1 MEIRKTELKD
11 LKQIEEIYS
20 AAKQFMR
27 STGNFKQWDKDYP
40 NITSATA
47 DMERGIGY
55 VCEHE
60 GEVVAVFAFAVEEE
74 PTYNEIY
81 HGAWL
86 NTEKYAYMHRVAVK
100 KQGLGIANFCFQECY
115 KMHPNLKI
123 DTHEDNI
130 PMQRALE
137 KAGFVRCGI
146 IRLVNGEER
155 IAYQKNN

>member
-40 NITSATA
+40 NITSAAA

-74 PTYNEIY
+74 PTYNKIY

-86 NTEKYAYMHRVAVK
+86 DTEKYAYIHRVAVK
-100 KQGLGIANFCFQECY
+100 KQGLGIVNFCFQECY
-115 KMHPNLKI
+115 KMYPNLKI

-146 IRLVNGEER
+146 ILLANGEER